1 MKKCKNCG
9 SDLVTFSRQR
19 TDNKGLLIKRLELKC
34 VECEERARGRHR
46 KKIREGDVNS
56 LAGYLLTNIKHRAKK
71 KELDYTWTK
80 LEIIDVLNEGKCQ
93 ATGYPFIL
101 RRDGRYGR
109 SPFRPSADRI
119 DPKKG
124 YTKENTQWVIYMWNC
139 MKNEFNPEDVASFLT
154 YVKKS
159 KDVRLFLNKIESMED
174 EQTTKEVEHPPEQHV
189 VLD

>member
-9 SDLVTFSRQR
+9 SDLVVFSRHR
-19 TDNKGLLIKRLELKC
+19 TDNNGLRIKRLELQCIKC
-34 VECEERARGRHR
+34 AERARGRHR
-46 KKIREGDVNS
+46 QKIKEGDVSS

-71 KELDYTWTK
+71 RGLDYTWTK
-80 LEIIDVLNEGKCQ
+80 LEIIDVLNKGKCQ

-101 RRDGRYGR
+101 RRDGRYGS

-119 DPKKG
+119 DPAKG

-139 MKNEFNPEDVASFLT
+139 MKNEFNLEDVASFLT

-159 KDVRLFLNKIESMED
+159 KDVRLLLNKIESMED
-174 EQTTKEVEHPPEQHV
+174 AATESSISSE
-189 VLD
+189 